1 MKEGPGRY
9 RPGPSFVPRR
19 DTIAGD
25 VRASDMM
32 GIRTG
37 GSDDPQGGFV
47 RYIRLKEATLW
58 AWVAG
63 AVLLGMAV
71 GVGIGVLFS

>member
-1 MKEGPGRY
+1 MKEGPGRH
-9 RPGPSFVPRR
+9 RPGPSFAPGR
-19 DTIAGD
+19 DALAVY
-25 VRASDMM
+25 VRARDMM